1 MYLDESGD
9 HSLRVV
15 DPAYPVFVLAGVMI
29 DDAYE
34 RRVVRL
40 ELDELK
46 QALVGNARVVLHTSD
61 LIRNRNGFERM
72 KAPAF
77 RGRFLDVLTAAM
89 RRWSY
94 TVVACAIRKDHHA
107 RKYGTSAIDPCML
120 SLEVVVERFCYELRQ
135 RDAVG
140 AGIIA
145 EARGQPLDRILERS
159 WQDVLLNGT
168 RYIGRHELSSRV
180 RRLEL
185 RTTTAGEAGLELADL
200 VVSPIGRHAIGKPPR
215 EDWAIVSEKLRRRE
229 GSWRGAGLV
238 VLPW

>member
-1 MYLDESGD
+1 
-9 HSLRVV
+9 
-15 DPAYPVFVLAGVMI
+15 
-29 DDAYE
+29 
-34 RRVVRL
+34 
-40 ELDELK
+40 
-46 QALVGNARVVLHTSD
+46 
-61 LIRNRNGFERM
+61 
-72 KAPAF
+72 
-77 RGRFLDVLTAAM
+77 M

-107 RKYGTSAIDPCML
+107 RKYGTSAIDPYML

-168 RYIGRHELSSRV
+168 RYIGRHELSDRV

-185 RTTTAGEAGLELADL
+185 RTKTAGEAGLELADL
-200 VVSPIGRHAIGKPPR
+200 VVLPIGRHAIGKPPR

-238 VLPW
+238 VLPR

>member
-15 DPAYPVFVLAGVMI
+15 DPAYPVFVLAGVVI
-29 DDAYE
+29 DEAYE
-34 RRVVRL
+34 KRVVRP

-46 QALVGNARVVLHTSD
+46 QAFFGHARVVLHTSD

-72 KAPAF
+72 KDPAF
-77 RGRFLDVLTAAM
+77 RGRFLDALNEAM

-94 TVVACAIRKDHHA
+94 TVVACAVRKDHHA
-107 RKYGTSAIDPCML
+107 RKYGTSAIDPYML

-135 RDAVG
+135 HGIVG
-140 AGIIA
+140 ADITA

-159 WQDVLLNGT
+159 WQDVLATGT
-168 RYIGRHELSSRV
+168 RYVGRHELADRV

-185 RTTTAGEAGLELADL
+185 RTKMAGEAGLELADL
-200 VVSPIGRHAIGKPPR
+200 VVSPIGRHVIGKPPR
-215 EDWAIVSEKLRRRE
+215 EDWAIVFEKLRRR
-229 GSWRGAGLV
+229 GGAWRGPGLV
-238 VLPW
+238 VLPR